1 MRCAGLALRKPDR
14 IVCYASSRLL
24 RPFTLH
30 CTRKRSAVEGEGAQQ
45 RKKGV
50 ADAGEPVGERSGWCG
65 WGSWGSPGRGRVRIC
80 CKGAP
85 GRDRRREEA
94 RNINDSPPAPRL
106 DPGLCNRFGRT
117 APPRAPARTAA
128 AAITPAS
135 GSTRPAPGRR
145 DVHFALERAL
155 LTAHLEGEMHLS
167 RAKCTSRRAQDR
179 SAPPPRTASAR
190 TAPRRPGPRT
200 TTPGEKAQWDGVSNV
215 VTRPMCVV
223 HMRSVGT
230 PG

>member
-106 DPGLCNRFGRT
+106 DPGLCNRFGQLDAADPCADGGLGDHPGLRVGS
-117 APPRAPARTAA
+117 PRPW
-128 AAITPAS
+128 AS
-135 GSTRPAPGRR
+135 RCAFCTRAG
-145 DVHFALERAL
+145 
-155 LTAHLEGEMHLS
+155 TS
-167 RAKCTSRRAQDR
+167 NCTSRGRNAPFESKMHISTSTGPTR
-179 SAPPPRTASAR
+179 PPPPRTASAR
-190 TAPRRPGPRT
+190 TAPAHGPRL
-200 TTPGEKAQWDGVSNV
+200 PVKRLNGMAS
-215 VTRPMCVV
+215 RM
-223 HMRSVGT
+223 S
-230 PG
+230 